1 MPALSKISY
10 QGNDTMNNDFL
21 RRAGSSFD
29 YAKIVEF
36 SMKILHKSILKE
48 LILTFILSLASLN
61 FILMTEKLLRLSRV
75 LSGVGSSV
83 IDIAKLIAYIQPPL
97 LILTIPMA
105 FLLTTLLVYGR
116 LNIDNELIIMRMSG
130 MNFKGISVP
139 VAVLGVMCFFVNM
152 GVTFYVGPKSTMKL
166 KQETVNIIKKRTPLA
181 IEEGKFNTAFKDIVI
196 FIKEKPSENTVKDIF
211 LYDSRN
217 NQEPRVLTAKEGI
230 IAIQDGLT
238 INLFLK
244 DGYINMVN
252 GESSTEVFFKTY
264 NMTLSLESETH
275 IRKNAELTPYEL
287 IQEIKKAD
295 TKNLVSLYLE
305 FYRRLS
311 LPLMCIIL
319 IFFGPP
325 LAMIAGKSGKLG
337 GLTIGLAVFTVYYM
351 LLIYSE
357 NLARAGKVS
366 YSIGAWGATVI
377 LGVAAFLVFRKE
389 YRK

>member
-1 MPALSKISY
+1 
-10 QGNDTMNNDFL
+10 
-21 RRAGSSFD
+21 
-29 YAKIVEF
+29 
-36 SMKILHKSILKE
+36 MKILHRSILKE

-105 FLLTTLLVYGR
+105 FLLSTLLVYGR

-130 MNFKGISVP
+130 MNFKGISLP

-217 NQEPRVLTAKEGI
+217 NQEPRVLMAKEGV

-238 INLFLK
+238 INLVLE

-252 GESSTEVFFKTY
+252 GESTTEVFFKTY

-275 IRKNAELTPYEL
+275 IRKNAELTPNEL
-287 IQEIKKAD
+287 IQEIEKAD
-295 TKNLVSLYLE
+295 TKKLVSLYLE
-305 FYRRLS
+305 LYRRFS

-337 GLTIGLAVFTVYYM
+337 GLTIGLAVFTAYYM

-357 NLARAGKVS
+357 NLARAGKVP

-377 LGVAAFLVFRKE
+377 LGVAALLVFRKE
-389 YRK
+389 YRR